1 MPLEIPKI
9 DDRNYRQILSEAL
22 ARIPVHNPEWTNYN
36 DSDPGVTLLQVFSFM
51 TESLLYRSNLIP
63 ERNRVKFLKLL
74 DIPVQAAAAAAGIVT
89 FSNRKGPLETGT
101 LNSDLEVLAG
111 QVPFRTMEGIDVLPI
126 EAKVYYKKTV
136 SGDDI
141 SDESEQLYLQLY
153 SGFQEEGSNVETRFY
168 ETRQLEPP
176 VTSTDLPVVDLN
188 NSTDTVDGSLWVA
201 LLARSDSVVK
211 ETRKEMDRKVLT
223 LGILPALTDAEG
235 QVLPAGS
242 TTEQDETELTFRIP
256 NPHVKPPN
264 TGAYRLLD
272 AVASGNLLNEPGI
285 VHLSLPGESD
295 LEPWKNLE
303 PLEDGAGDFPPSLE
317 ESDIR
322 DRLITWIRIRINDD
336 TSGSQS
342 NGAAADSSGTG
353 GRKAR
358 FSWVGINAS
367 RVRQYAHVSSENP
380 GTGTGEP
387 DQTVTLANT
396 PVIVDSV
403 TLTVN
408 GETWTR
414 VDDIL
419 TADSEVPVR
428 RARSLPTEPLPASD
442 PEKANVYTVDRE
454 SGEIRFGDGLHG
466 ARPSRNAVI
475 RVSYSYGGGT
485 AGNVGIGA
493 VKKSPALTNG
503 IKVTNEIPTWGGD
516 ETESIS
522 DAEKNISAYLRHRDR
537 LVSSDD
543 FETIT
548 LRTPGIEPGR
558 VEVLPLFHPD
568 PNLQDIIS
576 QGVVT
581 LMVIPS
587 DDPLHPDTPEPD
599 QLFLDAVC
607 DYLNPRRLV
616 TTELH
621 VRGPEYVGVWVS
633 MGIDVVPGVTVPP
646 VREAVKTAVK
656 EFLSA
661 LNGGFDGE
669 GWPLEKSVESLEIWA
684 KATQVEGVSKVNEV
698 LLSKE
703 DGAAADRVEM
713 TGLQLPRILGLS
725 VQSGHAKTLDQLRAD
740 SGSASG
746 TGVDIEP
753 DEIFPVPVAPA
764 ECK

>member
-36 DSDPGVTLLQVFSFM
+36 DSDPGVTLLQVFAFM

-74 DIPVQAAAAAAGIVT
+74 DIPVQPAAAASGIVT
-89 FSNRKGPLETGT
+89 FSNLKGPLETAT
-101 LNSDLEVLAG
+101 LNSDIEVLAG
-111 QVPFRTMEGIDVLPI
+111 QVPFRTMEGIDVLPV
-126 EAKVYYKKTV
+126 EAKIYYKKAV
-136 SGDDI
+136 SNDEI
-141 SDESEQLYLQLY
+141 SAESEQLYLQLY
-153 SGFQEEGSNVETRFY
+153 SGFQEEGSSTQTRFY
-168 ETRQLEPP
+168 QTRQLEPP

-188 NSTDTVDGSLWVA
+188 NSNDTVDGSLWVA
-201 LLARSDSVVK
+201 LLARSASVVG
-211 ETRKEMDRKVLT
+211 ETRKKIADKVLT
-223 LGILPALTDAEG
+223 LGILPALTRAEG

-242 TTEQDETELTFRIP
+242 VSGEAQTELSFRIP
-256 NPHVKPPN
+256 NPNIKPPN
-264 TGAYRLLD
+264 PGSYRVLD
-272 AVASGNLLNEPGI
+272 PRASGSLLTEPGI
-285 VHLSLPGESD
+285 VHLDLPGENS
-295 LEPWKNLE
+295 LKLWEGLE
-303 PLEDGAGDFPPSLE
+303 PLEEGAGDFPPSLE
-317 ESDIR
+317 ESDTR
-322 DRLITWIRIRINDD
+322 DRLITWVRIRVKSDVSQNG
-336 TSGSQS
+336 SG
-342 NGAAADSSGTG
+342 GTVGLSGTG
-353 GRKAR
+353 GSKAR

-367 RVRQYAHVSSENP
+367 RVRQYVHVPSENP

-387 DQTVTLANT
+387 DQAVTLANT
-396 PVIVDSV
+396 PVILDSV

-408 GETWTR
+408 GEQWTR
-414 VDDIL
+414 VDDLL

-428 RARSLPTEPLPASD
+428 RPRALPTEPLPASD

-466 ARPSRNAVI
+466 ARPPRNAVI
-475 RVSYSYGGGT
+475 RVSYSYGGGI

-493 VKKSPALTNG
+493 VKKGPALANG

-537 LVSSDD
+537 LVSVDD

-568 PNLQDIIS
+568 PNLQDTLS

-581 LMVIPS
+581 LLVIPS

-621 VRGPEYVGVWVS
+621 VRGPEYVGIWIS
-633 MGIDVVPGVTVPP
+633 IGIDVVPGVSVPP
-646 VREAVKTAVK
+646 VREAVKAAVK

-661 LNGGFDGE
+661 LKGGFNGE
-669 GWPLEKSVESLEIWA
+669 GWPLEKTVENLEIWA

-698 LLSKE
+698 LLAKE
-703 DGAAADRVEM
+703 DGGPVDRVEM
-713 TGLQLPRILGLS
+713 NGLQLPRILGLS
-725 VQSGHAKTLDQLRAD
+725 VQSGQAKSLDQLRAD

-753 DEIFPVPVAPA
+753 EDIFPVPVAPA